1 MSRVSH
7 GVQLRCSKP
16 RERVAGTFVRSRARR
31 SLMPVVS
38 LQKMTRRVKLAPA
51 GKSSCQDRGVAS
63 SLAARA
69 GAGGCM
75 LAATARISRSCLFV
89 SIGFVNRRA
98 VARAHRARSLHRS
111 QAMMM
116 DSGEEEGSSGEE
128 LSKSP
133 DYEKLRLL
141 VPDLDS
147 SKFHKGQAGK
157 IGVVGGCEEYTG
169 APYFAA
175 MSALRMGADLAHVF
189 CAEGAGHVIK
199 SYSPELIVHPY
210 MREGGSGSNGGTH
223 TAYDA
228 ELVTE
233 AMEKIEPW
241 LDRMSVLVVG
251 PGLGRDPTMCETAKR
266 IIAAACE
273 KDIPLVIDADGIRL
287 VMEDEDVSLVGNNGR
302 VVLTPNKAE
311 LDRFRGCGW
320 GGESGNSGD
329 IASDIAHILN
339 GPVVVAKGEADVVV
353 THTIGEV
360 EDMLENAHL
369 EGYENEIAKLRK
381 YSTLYVCDEMGS
393 PRRCGGQGDVL
404 AGTIATFLA
413 WSTRSEAAECAIVS
427 AAMHLEDDPDTE
439 AALSK
444 AAMAQNYKL
453 NHVFASS
460 ASALAAYAGCL
471 VTRVAARAAF
481 DKKRRSMLATDVIE
495 ELGDTMQR
503 LFPVEIETDI

>member
-1 MSRVSH
+1 
-7 GVQLRCSKP
+7 
-16 RERVAGTFVRSRARR
+16 
-31 SLMPVVS
+31 
-38 LQKMTRRVKLAPA
+38 
-51 GKSSCQDRGVAS
+51 
-63 SLAARA
+63 
-69 GAGGCM
+69 M

-89 SIGFVNRRA
+89 SIGFLNRRA
-98 VARAHRARSLHRS
+98 VARGPAHINRARSLHRS

-116 DSGEEEGSSGEE
+116 DSGEEEGHS
-128 LSKSP
+128 SKSP

-241 LDRMSVLVVG
+241 LDRMSAVVVG

-287 VMEDEDVSLVGNNGR
+287 VMEDEDASLVSNNGR

-311 LDRFRGCGW
+311 LDRFRSCSW
-320 GGESGNSGD
+320 GGESGTSWWGESG
-329 IASDIAHILN
+329 
-339 GPVVVAKGEADVVV
+339 
-353 THTIGEV
+353 T
-360 EDMLENAHL
+360 
-369 EGYENEIAKLRK
+369 
-381 YSTLYVCDEMGS
+381 
-393 PRRCGGQGDVL
+393 
-404 AGTIATFLA
+404 
-413 WSTRSEAAECAIVS
+413 STR
-427 AAMHLEDDPDTE
+427 HLGT
-439 AALSK
+439 SRI
-444 AAMAQNYKL
+444 AQEG
-453 NHVFASS
+453 V
-460 ASALAAYAGCL
+460 
-471 VTRVAARAAF
+471 
-481 DKKRRSMLATDVIE
+481 
-495 ELGDTMQR
+495 
-503 LFPVEIETDI
+503 P

>member
-1 MSRVSH
+1 
-7 GVQLRCSKP
+7 
-16 RERVAGTFVRSRARR
+16 
-31 SLMPVVS
+31 
-38 LQKMTRRVKLAPA
+38 
-51 GKSSCQDRGVAS
+51 
-63 SLAARA
+63 
-69 GAGGCM
+69 
-75 LAATARISRSCLFV
+75 
-89 SIGFVNRRA
+89 
-98 VARAHRARSLHRS
+98 
-111 QAMMM
+111 MM

-241 LDRMSVLVVG
+241 LDRMSALVVG

-287 VMEDEDVSLVGNNGR
+287 VMEDPSLVGENGR

-311 LDRFRGCGW
+311 LDRFRSCSW

-353 THTIGEV
+353 THSIVDV
-360 EDMLENAHL
+360 EDMPENTHL
-369 EGYENEIAKLRK
+369 EGLHSRF
-381 YSTLYVCDEMGS
+381 YVCDEMGS

-413 WSTRSEAAECAIVS
+413 WSTRSKAAECAIVS
-427 AAMHLEDDPDTE
+427 ATMHLEGIPKTE
-439 AALSK
+439 GHLFKFMFAP
-444 AAMAQNYKL
+444 N
-453 NHVFASS
+453 VFASR
-460 ASALAAYAGCL
+460 ASSLAAYAGCL

-481 DKKRRSMLATDVIE
+481 DKKRRSMLASDVID

-503 LFPVEIETDI
+503 LFPVETESDI

>member
-1 MSRVSH
+1 M
-7 GVQLRCSKP
+7 
-16 RERVAGTFVRSRARR
+16 
-31 SLMPVVS
+31 
-38 LQKMTRRVKLAPA
+38 
-51 GKSSCQDRGVAS
+51 
-63 SLAARA
+63 
-69 GAGGCM
+69 
-75 LAATARISRSCLFV
+75 I
-89 SIGFVNRRA
+89 
-98 VARAHRARSLHRS
+98 
-111 QAMMM
+111 

-241 LDRMSVLVVG
+241 LDRMSALVVG

-287 VMEDEDVSLVGNNGR
+287 VMEDPSLVGENGR

-311 LDRFRGCGW
+311 LDRFRSCSW
-320 GGESGNSGD
+320 GGESGTSTTD
-329 IASDIAHILN
+329 IATDIAYMLN
-339 GPVVVAKGEADVVV
+339 GPVVVAKGEVDVVV
-353 THTIGEV
+353 THSIGDV
-360 EDMLENAHL
+360 EDMPENAPL
-369 EGYENEIAKLRK
+369 EGLHE
-381 YSTLYVCDEMGS
+381 YSRSYVCDEMGS

-427 AAMHLEDDPDTE
+427 AAMHLEDIPKTE
-439 AALSK
+439 GHLFKFMFAP
-444 AAMAQNYKL
+444 N
-453 NHVFASS
+453 VFASR
-460 ASALAAYAGCL
+460 ASSLAAYAGCL

-481 DKKRRSMLATDVIE
+481 DKKRRSMLASDIIE
-495 ELGDTMQR
+495 SLGDTMQR
-503 LFPVEIETDI
+503 LFPVETETDI

>member
-1 MSRVSH
+1 
-7 GVQLRCSKP
+7 
-16 RERVAGTFVRSRARR
+16 
-31 SLMPVVS
+31 
-38 LQKMTRRVKLAPA
+38 
-51 GKSSCQDRGVAS
+51 
-63 SLAARA
+63 
-69 GAGGCM
+69 
-75 LAATARISRSCLFV
+75 
-89 SIGFVNRRA
+89 
-98 VARAHRARSLHRS
+98 
-111 QAMMM
+111 MMM

-241 LDRMSVLVVG
+241 LDRMSALVVG

-287 VMEDEDVSLVGNNGR
+287 VMEDEDVSLVSNNGR

-311 LDRFRGCGW
+311 LDRFRGCEL
-320 GGESGNSGD
+320 GEGNLE
-329 IASDIAHILN
+329 IRVILRVILHI
-339 GPVVVAKGEADVVV
+339 
-353 THTIGEV
+353 
-360 EDMLENAHL
+360 
-369 EGYENEIAKLRK
+369 
-381 YSTLYVCDEMGS
+381 YSTVPS
-393 PRRCGGQGDVL
+393 SWRKVRR
-404 AGTIATFLA
+404 
-413 WSTRSEAAECAIVS
+413 
-427 AAMHLEDDPDTE
+427 M
-439 AALSK
+439 LS
-444 AAMAQNYKL
+444 
-453 NHVFASS
+453 
-460 ASALAAYAGCL
+460 
-471 VTRVAARAAF
+471 
-481 DKKRRSMLATDVIE
+481 
-495 ELGDTMQR
+495 
-503 LFPVEIETDI
+503 

>member
-1 MSRVSH
+1 
-7 GVQLRCSKP
+7 
-16 RERVAGTFVRSRARR
+16 
-31 SLMPVVS
+31 
-38 LQKMTRRVKLAPA
+38 
-51 GKSSCQDRGVAS
+51 
-63 SLAARA
+63 
-69 GAGGCM
+69 
-75 LAATARISRSCLFV
+75 
-89 SIGFVNRRA
+89 
-98 VARAHRARSLHRS
+98 
-111 QAMMM
+111 MMM

-210 MREGGSGSNGGTH
+210 MREGGSGSNGDTH

-241 LDRMSVLVVG
+241 LDRMSALVVG

-287 VMEDEDVSLVGNNGR
+287 VMEDPSLVSENGR

-311 LDRFRGCGW
+311 LDRFRDWEWVPGT
-320 GGESGNSGD
+320 STTDIATDTATD
-329 IASDIAHILN
+329 IASDIADGLN

-353 THTIGEV
+353 THASRDDDSDDEGPYSRKGREPEI
-360 EDMLENAHL
+360 APL
-369 EGYENEIAKLRK
+369 EGTHEYRR
-381 YSTLYVCDEMGS
+381 SYVCDEMGS

-413 WSTRSEAAECAIVS
+413 WSTRSEAAECAIVG
-427 AAMHLEDDPDTE
+427 AAMHLGVDPYTE
-439 AALSK
+439 GALLK
-444 AAMAQNYKL
+444 AAMTQNNRL
-453 NHVFASS
+453 NNVFASS

-481 DKKRRSMLATDVIE
+481 DKKRRSMLASDVID

-503 LFPVEIETDI
+503 LFPVETESDI

>member
-1 MSRVSH
+1 MSRVSR

-89 SIGFVNRRA
+89 SIGFLNRRA
-98 VARAHRARSLHRS
+98 SARGPARSLHRS

-116 DSGEEEGSSGEE
+116 DSGEEESSSHS
-128 LSKSP
+128 SKSP

-241 LDRMSVLVVG
+241 LDRMSALVVG

-273 KDIPLVIDADGIRL
+273 RDIPLVIDADGLRL
-287 VMEDEDVSLVGNNGR
+287 VMEDEDVSLVSNNGR

-311 LDRFRGCGW
+311 LDRFRGCSW

-353 THTIGEV
+353 THTIGDV
-360 EDMLENAHL
+360 EDMPENAHL

-381 YSTLYVCDEMGS
+381 FSTLNVCDELGS

-404 AGTIATFLA
+404 AGTIVTFLA
-413 WSTRSEAAECAIVS
+413 WSTRNKAAECAIVS

>member
-1 MSRVSH
+1 
-7 GVQLRCSKP
+7 
-16 RERVAGTFVRSRARR
+16 
-31 SLMPVVS
+31 
-38 LQKMTRRVKLAPA
+38 
-51 GKSSCQDRGVAS
+51 
-63 SLAARA
+63 
-69 GAGGCM
+69 M

-89 SIGFVNRRA
+89 SIGFLNRRA
-98 VARAHRARSLHRS
+98 VARGPAHINRARSLHRS
-111 QAMMM
+111 KTMMM

-133 DYEKLRLL
+133 NYEKLRLL

-189 CAEGAGHVIK
+189 CAEGAGRVIK

-210 MREGGSGSNGGTH
+210 MREGGGSNGDTH

-241 LDRMSVLVVG
+241 LDRMSALVVG

-287 VMEDEDVSLVGNNGR
+287 VMEDPSLVGENGR

-311 LDRFRGCGW
+311 LDRFRSCSW
-320 GGESGNSGD
+320 GGDSGTSTTD
-329 IASDIAHILN
+329 IATDIACMLN

-353 THTIGEV
+353 THARGDVKDTPEI
-360 EDMLENAHL
+360 AHL
-369 EGYENEIAKLRK
+369 EGYENEIAKLRE
-381 YSTLYVCDEMGS
+381 YRRSYVCDEMGS

-413 WSTRSEAAECAIVS
+413 WSTRSKAAECAIVS

-439 AALSK
+439 AALLK
-444 AAMAQNYKL
+444 AVMAQNYRL

-481 DKKRRSMLATDVIE
+481 DKKRRSMLAADLIE
-495 ELGDTMQR
+495 TLGDTMQR
-503 LFPVEIETDI
+503 LFPVETETDI

>member
-1 MSRVSH
+1 M
-7 GVQLRCSKP
+7 RCSKP

-51 GKSSCQDRGVAS
+51 GKSSCQDRGHAS

-89 SIGFVNRRA
+89 SIGFLNRRA
-98 VARAHRARSLHRS
+98 VARGPAHINRARSLHRS
-111 QAMMM
+111 KTMMM

-133 DYEKLRLL
+133 NYEKLRLL

-189 CAEGAGHVIK
+189 CAEGAGNVIK

-210 MREGGSGSNGGTH
+210 MREGGSGSNGDTH

-241 LDRMSVLVVG
+241 LDRMSALVVG

-287 VMEDEDVSLVGNNGR
+287 VMEDPSLVGENGR

-311 LDRFRGCGW
+311 LDRFRSCSW
-320 GGESGNSGD
+320 GGESGTSTTD
-329 IASDIAHILN
+329 IATDIACMLN

-353 THTIGEV
+353 THARGDVKDTPEI
-360 EDMLENAHL
+360 AHL
-369 EGYENEIAKLRK
+369 EGYENEIAKLRE
-381 YSTLYVCDEMGS
+381 YRRSYVCDEMGS

-413 WSTRSEAAECAIVS
+413 WSTRSEAAECAIVG
-427 AAMHLEDDPDTE
+427 AAMHLEDDPYTE
-439 AALSK
+439 GALLK
-444 AAMAQNYKL
+444 AAMTQNNRL
-453 NHVFASS
+453 NNVFASS

-481 DKKRRSMLATDVIE
+481 DKKRRSMLASDIIE
-495 ELGDTMQR
+495 SLGDTMQR
-503 LFPVEIETDI
+503 LFPVETETDI

>member
-1 MSRVSH
+1 MCIR
-7 GVQLRCSKP
+7 
-16 RERVAGTFVRSRARR
+16 
-31 SLMPVVS
+31 
-38 LQKMTRRVKLAPA
+38 
-51 GKSSCQDRGVAS
+51 DR
-63 SLAARA
+63 
-69 GAGGCM
+69 
-75 LAATARISRSCLFV
+75 
-89 SIGFVNRRA
+89 
-98 VARAHRARSLHRS
+98 
-111 QAMMM
+111 
-116 DSGEEEGSSGEE
+116 
-128 LSKSP
+128 
-133 DYEKLRLL
+133 
-141 VPDLDS
+141 
-147 SKFHKGQAGK
+147 
-157 IGVVGGCEEYTG
+157 
-169 APYFAA
+169 
-175 MSALRMGADLAHVF
+175 
-189 CAEGAGHVIK
+189 
-199 SYSPELIVHPY
+199 
-210 MREGGSGSNGGTH
+210 
-223 TAYDA
+223 
-228 ELVTE
+228 
-233 AMEKIEPW
+233 
-241 LDRMSVLVVG
+241 
-251 PGLGRDPTMCETAKR
+251 
-266 IIAAACE
+266 CE

>member
-1 MSRVSH
+1 M
-7 GVQLRCSKP
+7 RCSKP

-89 SIGFVNRRA
+89 SIGFLNRGA
-98 VARAHRARSLHRS
+98 TAHRARSLHRS

-241 LDRMSVLVVG
+241 LDRMSALVVG

-311 LDRFRGCGW
+311 LDRFRSCSW
-320 GGESGNSGD
+320 GGESGTSTTD
-329 IASDIAHILN
+329 IATHIACMLN

-353 THTIGEV
+353 THAIGDV
-360 EDMLENAHL
+360 EDMPENAHL
-369 EGYENEIAKLRK
+369 EGLHE
-381 YSTLYVCDEMGS
+381 YSRSYVCDELGS

-481 DKKRRSMLATDVIE
+481 DKKRRSMLASDVIE

-503 LFPVEIETDI
+503 LFPVETESDI

>member
-1 MSRVSH
+1 
-7 GVQLRCSKP
+7 
-16 RERVAGTFVRSRARR
+16 
-31 SLMPVVS
+31 
-38 LQKMTRRVKLAPA
+38 
-51 GKSSCQDRGVAS
+51 
-63 SLAARA
+63 
-69 GAGGCM
+69 
-75 LAATARISRSCLFV
+75 
-89 SIGFVNRRA
+89 
-98 VARAHRARSLHRS
+98 
-111 QAMMM
+111 M

-133 DYEKLRLL
+133 NYEKLRLL

-189 CAEGAGHVIK
+189 CAEGAGNVIK

-241 LDRMSVLVVG
+241 LDRMSALVVG

-266 IIAAACE
+266 IIAAARE

-287 VMEDEDVSLVGNNGR
+287 VMEDEDASLVGNNGR

-311 LDRFRGCGW
+311 LDRFCSCSW
-320 GGESGNSGD
+320 GGESGTSWWGESGTSTTD
-329 IASDIAHILN
+329 IATDIAYMLN
-339 GPVVVAKGEADVVV
+339 GPVVVAKGEVDVVV
-353 THTIGEV
+353 THSIGDVKDTPEI
-360 EDMLENAHL
+360 AHL
-369 EGYENEIAKLRK
+369 EGYENEIAKLRE
-381 YSTLYVCDEMGS
+381 YRRSYVCDEMGS

-413 WSTRSEAAECAIVS
+413 WSTRSEAAECAIVG
-427 AAMHLEDDPDTE
+427 AAMHLEDDPYTE
-439 AALSK
+439 GALLK
-444 AAMAQNYKL
+444 AAMTQNNRL
-453 NHVFASS
+453 NNVFASS

-481 DKKRRSMLATDVIE
+481 DKKRRSMLASDIIE
-495 ELGDTMQR
+495 SLGDTMQR
-503 LFPVEIETDI
+503 LFPVETETDI

>member
-1 MSRVSH
+1 M
-7 GVQLRCSKP
+7 
-16 RERVAGTFVRSRARR
+16 
-31 SLMPVVS
+31 
-38 LQKMTRRVKLAPA
+38 
-51 GKSSCQDRGVAS
+51 
-63 SLAARA
+63 
-69 GAGGCM
+69 
-75 LAATARISRSCLFV
+75 
-89 SIGFVNRRA
+89 
-98 VARAHRARSLHRS
+98 
-111 QAMMM
+111 
-116 DSGEEEGSSGEE
+116 
-128 LSKSP
+128 
-133 DYEKLRLL
+133 
-141 VPDLDS
+141 
-147 SKFHKGQAGK
+147 
-157 IGVVGGCEEYTG
+157 VGGCEEYTG

-210 MREGGSGSNGGTH
+210 MREGGSGSSGGTH

-241 LDRMSVLVVG
+241 LDRMSALVVG
-251 PGLGRDPTMCETAKR
+251 QGLGRDPTMCETAKR

-287 VMEDEDVSLVGNNGR
+287 VMEDEDASLVSNNGR

-311 LDRFRGCGW
+311 LDRFRSCSW
-320 GGESGNSGD
+320 GGESGTSWWVESGTSTTD
-329 IASDIAHILN
+329 IATDIAYMLN

-353 THTIGEV
+353 THSIGDV
-360 EDMLENAHL
+360 EDMPENAHL
-369 EGYENEIAKLRK
+369 EGLHE
-381 YSTLYVCDEMGS
+381 YSRSYVCDELGS

-413 WSTRSEAAECAIVS
+413 WSTRNKAAECAIVS
-427 AAMHLEDDPDTE
+427 AAMNWEDDPDTE
-439 AALSK
+439 AALLK
-444 AAMAQNYKL
+444 ARNFGKILMAQNYRL
-453 NHVFASS
+453 NNVFASS

-481 DKKRRSMLATDVIE
+481 DSKRRSMLASDVIE

-503 LFPVEIETDI
+503 LFPVETESDI

>member
-1 MSRVSH
+1 
-7 GVQLRCSKP
+7 
-16 RERVAGTFVRSRARR
+16 
-31 SLMPVVS
+31 
-38 LQKMTRRVKLAPA
+38 
-51 GKSSCQDRGVAS
+51 
-63 SLAARA
+63 
-69 GAGGCM
+69 
-75 LAATARISRSCLFV
+75 
-89 SIGFVNRRA
+89 
-98 VARAHRARSLHRS
+98 
-111 QAMMM
+111 MMM

-241 LDRMSVLVVG
+241 LDRMSALVVG

-287 VMEDEDVSLVGNNGR
+287 VMEDPSLVSENGR

-311 LDRFRGCGW
+311 LDRFRDWEWVPGT
-320 GGESGNSGD
+320 STTDIATDTATD
-329 IASDIAHILN
+329 IASDIADGLN

-353 THTIGEV
+353 THASRDDDSDDEGPYSRKGREPEI
-360 EDMLENAHL
+360 APL
-369 EGYENEIAKLRK
+369 EGTHEYRR
-381 YSTLYVCDEMGS
+381 SYVCDELGS

-413 WSTRSEAAECAIVS
+413 WSTRSEAAECAIVG
-427 AAMHLEDDPDTE
+427 ATMHLEDIPKTE
-439 AALSK
+439 GHLFKFMFAP
-444 AAMAQNYKL
+444 N
-453 NHVFASS
+453 VFASR
-460 ASALAAYAGCL
+460 ASSLAAYAGCM

-481 DKKRRSMLATDVIE
+481 DKKRRSMLASDVID

-503 LFPVEIETDI
+503 LFPVETESDI

>member
-1 MSRVSH
+1 
-7 GVQLRCSKP
+7 
-16 RERVAGTFVRSRARR
+16 
-31 SLMPVVS
+31 
-38 LQKMTRRVKLAPA
+38 
-51 GKSSCQDRGVAS
+51 
-63 SLAARA
+63 
-69 GAGGCM
+69 
-75 LAATARISRSCLFV
+75 
-89 SIGFVNRRA
+89 
-98 VARAHRARSLHRS
+98 
-111 QAMMM
+111 MMM
-116 DSGEEEGSSGEE
+116 DSGEEESSSYS
-128 LSKSP
+128 SKSP

-210 MREGGSGSNGGTH
+210 MREGGSGSSGGTH

-241 LDRMSVLVVG
+241 LDRMSAVVVG

-287 VMEDEDVSLVGNNGR
+287 VMEDASLVSKNGR

-311 LDRFRGCGW
+311 LDRFRDW
-320 GGESGNSGD
+320 GGELYVDSMRIEPD
-329 IASDIAHILN
+329 IAPDIAHILN

-353 THTIGEV
+353 THSIGDV
-360 EDMLENAHL
+360 EDMPENAHL
-369 EGYENEIAKLRK
+369 EGLHE
-381 YSTLYVCDEMGS
+381 YSRSYVCDEMGS

-413 WSTRSEAAECAIVS
+413 WSTRNKAAECAIVS
-427 AAMHLEDDPDTE
+427 AAMNWEDDPDTE
-439 AALSK
+439 AALLK
-444 AAMAQNYKL
+444 ARNFGKILMAQNYRL
-453 NHVFASS
+453 NNVFASS

-481 DKKRRSMLATDVIE
+481 DRKRRSMLASDVIE

-503 LFPVEIETDI
+503 LFPVETESDI

>member
-1 MSRVSH
+1 
-7 GVQLRCSKP
+7 
-16 RERVAGTFVRSRARR
+16 
-31 SLMPVVS
+31 
-38 LQKMTRRVKLAPA
+38 
-51 GKSSCQDRGVAS
+51 
-63 SLAARA
+63 
-69 GAGGCM
+69 
-75 LAATARISRSCLFV
+75 
-89 SIGFVNRRA
+89 
-98 VARAHRARSLHRS
+98 
-111 QAMMM
+111 MMM

-189 CAEGAGHVIK
+189 CAEGAGNVIK

-210 MREGGSGSNGGTH
+210 MREGGGSNGDTH

-241 LDRMSVLVVG
+241 LDRMSALVVG

-320 GGESGNSGD
+320 GGECGTST
-329 IASDIAHILN
+329 ILASDVAHILN

-360 EDMLENAHL
+360 EDMPENAHL

-381 YSTLYVCDEMGS
+381 YSTLYVCDELGS

-413 WSTRSEAAECAIVS
+413 WSTRSKAAECAIVS
-427 AAMHLEDDPDTE
+427 AAMHSEDDPDTE
-439 AALSK
+439 AALLK
-444 AAMAQNYKL
+444 AQNFGRLLMAQNYRL
-453 NHVFASS
+453 NNVFASS

-481 DKKRRSMLATDVIE
+481 DKKRRSMLASDVID

-503 LFPVEIETDI
+503 LFPVETETDN

>member
-1 MSRVSH
+1 
-7 GVQLRCSKP
+7 
-16 RERVAGTFVRSRARR
+16 
-31 SLMPVVS
+31 
-38 LQKMTRRVKLAPA
+38 
-51 GKSSCQDRGVAS
+51 
-63 SLAARA
+63 
-69 GAGGCM
+69 
-75 LAATARISRSCLFV
+75 
-89 SIGFVNRRA
+89 
-98 VARAHRARSLHRS
+98 
-111 QAMMM
+111 MMM
-116 DSGEEEGSSGEE
+116 DSGEEESSSYS
-128 LSKSP
+128 SKSP

-241 LDRMSVLVVG
+241 LDRMSALVVG

-287 VMEDEDVSLVGNNGR
+287 VMEDPSLVSENGR

-311 LDRFRGCGW
+311 LDRFRDWEWVPGT
-320 GGESGNSGD
+320 STTDIATDTATD
-329 IASDIAHILN
+329 IASDIADGLN

>member
-1 MSRVSH
+1 
-7 GVQLRCSKP
+7 
-16 RERVAGTFVRSRARR
+16 
-31 SLMPVVS
+31 
-38 LQKMTRRVKLAPA
+38 
-51 GKSSCQDRGVAS
+51 
-63 SLAARA
+63 
-69 GAGGCM
+69 
-75 LAATARISRSCLFV
+75 
-89 SIGFVNRRA
+89 
-98 VARAHRARSLHRS
+98 
-111 QAMMM
+111 MMM

-241 LDRMSVLVVG
+241 LDRMSALVVG

-287 VMEDEDVSLVGNNGR
+287 VMEDPSLVAENGR

-311 LDRFRGCGW
+311 LDRFREWGW
-320 GGESGNSGD
+320 VPSTTDIATDTATD
-329 IASDIAHILN
+329 IASDIADGLN

-353 THTIGEV
+353 THASRDDDSDDEGPYSRKGREPEI
-360 EDMLENAHL
+360 APL
-369 EGYENEIAKLRK
+369 EGTHEYRR
-381 YSTLYVCDEMGS
+381 SYVCDELGS

-413 WSTRSEAAECAIVS
+413 WSTRNKAAECAIVS

>member
-1 MSRVSH
+1 
-7 GVQLRCSKP
+7 
-16 RERVAGTFVRSRARR
+16 
-31 SLMPVVS
+31 
-38 LQKMTRRVKLAPA
+38 
-51 GKSSCQDRGVAS
+51 
-63 SLAARA
+63 
-69 GAGGCM
+69 
-75 LAATARISRSCLFV
+75 
-89 SIGFVNRRA
+89 
-98 VARAHRARSLHRS
+98 
-111 QAMMM
+111 MMM

-210 MREGGSGSNGGTH
+210 MREGGSGSNGDTH

-241 LDRMSVLVVG
+241 LDRMSALVVG

-287 VMEDEDVSLVGNNGR
+287 VMEDASLVSKNGR

-311 LDRFRGCGW
+311 LDRFRDW
-320 GGESGNSGD
+320 GGELYVDSMRIEPD
-329 IASDIAHILN
+329 IAPDIAHILN

-353 THTIGEV
+353 THAIGDV
-360 EDMLENAHL
+360 EDMPENAHL
-369 EGYENEIAKLRK
+369 EGLHE
-381 YSTLYVCDEMGS
+381 YSRSYVCDELGS

-413 WSTRSEAAECAIVS
+413 WSIRSEAAECAIVS
-427 AAMHLEDDPDTE
+427 AAMHLEDDPATE

-444 AAMAQNYKL
+444 AVMAQNYRL

-481 DKKRRSMLATDVIE
+481 DKKRRSMLASDVIE

-503 LFPVEIETDI
+503 LFPVETESDI